1 MVGEFDS
8 PAGYEMSSGGS
19 VLNPTVTLTAP
30 DDLTGMPKKIE
41 IRAIAE
47 ADVDGVISVVHQDT
61 LILNVEKI
69 DVYQPPV
76 ASIWSEDHKTPIAN
90 SSRGM
95 PLTQLYQ
102 DSLST
107 GSSTHLYSRYSTLA
121 SMPIPSGSTF

>member
-1 MVGEFDS
+1 
-8 PAGYEMSSGGS
+8 MSSGGS

-61 LILNVEKI
+61 LVLNVEKI

-76 ASIWSEDHKTPIAN
+76 FLFGQRITRFTLLTPQEE
-90 SSRGM
+90 M
-95 PLTQLYQ
+95 P
-102 DSLST
+102 
-107 GSSTHLYSRYSTLA
+107 
-121 SMPIPSGSTF
+121 